1 MQHDAPDHFAV
12 TQHNIIMFTT
22 IGAVVAAGWFE
33 NQIHQEKLSMSEEA
47 LYGESALEQSHGY
60 TPMAD
65 PTPEPPAVPDYD
77 DAIAAAEELTRKR
90 EAETPIITRDYIQLG
105 GDHAGEP
112 VGDNETVDARRA
124 ARDLAK
130 IREVEAAETQL
141 LKDAELAREVDELRG
156 QQTQQPEQLT
166 EQQTQPEAIQAD
178 TGRLRPS
185 SRRGCPYCR
194 CGGGGAVSGIDW
206 PDGRAIAC
214 RT

>member
-33 NQIHQEKLSMSEEA
+33 NQIYQEKLSMSEEA
-47 LYGESALEQSHGY
+47 LYGEFALEQSHGY

-130 IREVEAAETQL
+130 IREVEAAET
-141 LKDAELAREVDELRG
+141 
-156 QQTQQPEQLT
+156 
-166 EQQTQPEAIQAD
+166 
-178 TGRLRPS
+178 
-185 SRRGCPYCR
+185 
-194 CGGGGAVSGIDW
+194 
-206 PDGRAIAC
+206 
-214 RT
+214 